1 MDGIFLSWGSCHLPV
16 SNWRPFVGIVV
27 GALPHFTTL
36 LPLSFTVPTTTLLVS
51 SLQSQSQSIYPP
63 SLVYIHPRLYKPQLR
78 GCWSS
83 SHGRS
88 KRSWRCRWRSDS
100 LFLTAFFVWRSPEVV
115 FRRDLFLYA
124 LIKLLNIHCPGLRSR
139 IWSTRRWLE
148 MEYSIH
154 SLPWLILLVI
164 T

>member
-1 MDGIFLSWGSCHLPV
+1 MLSASLKLKTFRWFCCWGTPPLHYTSP
-16 SNWRPFVGIVV
+16 S
-27 GALPHFTTL
+27 L
-36 LPLSFTVPTTTLLVS
+36 LHCPYNYFAGVL

-88 KRSWRCRWRSDS
+88 RRSWRCRWRSDS

-124 LIKLLNIHCPGLRSR
+124 LIKLNIHCPGWRFR

-148 MEYSIH
+148 IEDSIH